1 MLNGTASEGPAFTSE
16 TQDETTLYDA
26 YSSAVMAAVE
36 RAGPAVVHIGVRKGR
51 TPAGVGSGLVVASD
65 GLILTNSHVVNGASA
80 IDVLM
85 ADGQKSAA
93 RIIGEDPHS
102 DIAVLRTDVHLKAP
116 ALSFYDSKS
125 IRPGQL
131 AIAIGN
137 PLGFEQT
144 VTAGVVSATG
154 RSMRSQTGRLID
166 DVIQTDAAL
175 NPGNSGGPLVDSK
188 GRVIGINTAVI
199 RGAQGICFSVA
210 ANTALYVLTQVLQHG
225 RVRRASLGIEGAA
238 TPIPRHLAR
247 FSGIEQAAGVR
258 VLNVIK
264 DGPAEAAGIQ
274 SGDLLIAIDDALVL
288 GIDDLLRLLNH
299 ERVDQSVRVT
309 LLRKGERRDRFVIPV
324 ERL

>member
-1 MLNGTASEGPAFTSE
+1 MLDDYVSDGHAFTSE

-36 RAGPAVVHIGVRKGR
+36 RAGPAVVHIGLRKGG
-51 TPAGVGSGLVVASD
+51 TPSGVGSGLIVASD
-65 GLILTNSHVVNGASA
+65 GLILTNSHVVSGATA
-80 IDVLM
+80 IEVLM

-93 RIIGEDPHS
+93 RVIGEDPHS

-116 ALSFYDSKS
+116 ALSFFDSKS
-125 IRPGQL
+125 IRPGQM

-225 RVRRASLGIEGAA
+225 RVRRASLGIEGAT
-238 TPIPRHLAR
+238 TPIPRHVAR
-247 FSGIEQAAGVR
+247 FSGVEQAAGVR

-274 SGDLLIAIDDALVL
+274 SGDLLIAVDDAPVL

-299 ERVDQSVRVT
+299 ERVNQSVRVS
-309 LLRKGERRDRFVIPV
+309 LLRKGERRDRFIIPV
-324 ERL
+324 ERH

>member
-1 MLNGTASEGPAFTSE
+1 MLDDYVSDGHAFASETS
-16 TQDETTLYDA
+16 DETTFYDA

-36 RAGPAVVHIGVRKGR
+36 RAGPAVIHIGLRKGK
-51 TPAGVGSGLVVASD
+51 TLSGVGSGLVVASD
-65 GLILTNSHVVNGASA
+65 GLILTNSHVVSGATA
-80 IDVLM
+80 IEVAM

-93 RIIGEDPHS
+93 RVIGEDPHS

-116 ALSFYDSKS
+116 ALSFFDSRS

-225 RVRRASLGIEGAA
+225 RVRRASLGIEGAT
-238 TPIPRHLAR
+238 TPIPRHVAR
-247 FSGIEQAAGVR
+247 FSGVEQAAGVR

-274 SGDLLIAIDDALVL
+274 SGDLLIAIDDAPVL
-288 GIDDLLRLLNH
+288 GVDDLLRILNH
-299 ERVDQSVRVT
+299 ERVDQSVRVS

-324 ERL
+324 ERH